1 MTLVKTIIFTIFF
14 AIFFIDCYSQ
24 KTAKPAINDTAY
36 DRWPYLKDPA
46 IAPDGKYITY
56 AFYNAS
62 KKSDTVVLKKRK
74 GSWEV
79 KFANIY
85 YSQFTSDSRR
95 AVLIDTANTLYT
107 ILLGSAYFDRTLGVH
122 YFKIPTNGNGEWLA
136 FKHVGKED
144 MVLVNFITRR
154 EVIYSLVSNFCFSD
168 DGRILLYVIGDP
180 NCLGEQK
187 IVWHNLEK
195 RKEIIMWCG
204 RRVES
209 ILINSFPSAAVFITT
224 DEESGSKK
232 IWLYKERSNMP
243 VLLVD
248 QNIFSSNREFVLD
261 NILKISANGKYVFF
275 TVTKEGMVDEGKSES
290 SIVKIWSYQDPKLQ
304 LTQQVSDLHKDRFG
318 TMVVDVDSRRVTCL
332 RKDNEFI
339 LGSSADDAMHLVES
353 IPEEADLEESIRN
366 ERFFSRF
373 YTRSADGRINVL
385 LKFKGPHIA
394 AISPNGKYIVY
405 FDNEN
410 AEYVSYEIASGKYR
424 NITEGIK
431 TSWYGYYFKDIGDKP
446 RGIAT
451 WTKDDESVLI
461 YDRFD
466 IWMID
471 PKGIENPVNITSGF
485 GKQNNII
492 FYLGLAEYSNREILR
507 SQPLLL
513 NAVSIDTKEN
523 GYYEKT
529 LGKDVVPRKLT
540 MGNYI
545 YQLIDNPY
553 VMRNGIYPL
562 KARDK
567 DAFIVVRMNATEY
580 PNFFYTRDFINFYP
594 ISTLQPEKSFNWYTT
609 ELHSWKTEKGEDL
622 QGVLYKPDDFD
633 PKKKY
638 PVIFHYYEKKSFE
651 LNDYLIPSNLSN
663 GCNID
668 IPTYVSNGYLVF
680 LPDIN
685 YVVGDPMTS
694 TLSALTSAAKYVE
707 RLPYVNKSRM
717 GIGGCSFGGIQT
729 NYLVTH
735 TGIFSAA
742 YSSSSMS
749 DFVSAY
755 GSITRGG
762 KSLQAYFEPGGQGR
776 MGGTLWQAPDM
787 YIRNSAIFNADK
799 AITPLLLMHT
809 TNDEICSFSQ
819 ALELFMA
826 LRRLGKRVWL
836 LEYTDGSHH
845 IDGKS
850 AVDFSIRLRQFFDH
864 YLKGLPA
871 PAWMGYLGQERN

>member
-1 MTLVKTIIFTIFF
+1 MMPVTLIKTIVFTIFF
-14 AIFFIDCYSQ
+14 GLFFIGCYSQ
-24 KTAKPAINDTAY
+24 EIAKPAINDTAY
-36 DRWPYLKDPA
+36 DKWPYLKDPA
-46 IAPDGKYITY
+46 ITPDGKYITY
-56 AFYNAS
+56 TVYNAS
-62 KKSDTVVLKKRK
+62 KKSDTVVLKKSK
-74 GSWEV
+74 GGWEV
-79 KFANIY
+79 KFADIY

-107 ILLGSAYFDRTLGVH
+107 ILLGSAYFDKTLGVH
-122 YFKIPTNGNGEWLA
+122 YFKIPANGNGEWLA
-136 FKHVGKED
+136 FKHVKKED
-144 MVLVNFITRR
+144 MVLVNFITKK
-154 EVIYSLVSNFCFSD
+154 EMIYSSVSDFCFSD
-168 DGRILLYVIGDP
+168 DGRILLYVIDDP
-180 NCLGEQK
+180 NCPGEQK
-187 IVWHNLEK
+187 IVWRNLEK
-195 RKEIIMWCG
+195 RKDVIVWCG

-209 ILINSFPSAAVFITT
+209 IFINGFPSVAVFITT
-224 DEESGSKK
+224 DEAKNSKK
-232 IWLYKERSNMP
+232 IWYYKESSDMP

-248 QNIFSSNREFVLD
+248 QNIFGSNREFALD
-261 NILKISANGKYVFF
+261 NILKISADGKYVFF
-275 TVTKEGMVDEGKSES
+275 TVTKEEKINDRKSES
-290 SIVKIWSYQDPKLQ
+290 SIVKIWSSQDPKLQ
-304 LTQQVSDLHKDRFG
+304 LTEVSDLHKDRFG
-318 TMVVDVDSRRVTCL
+318 TMVIDVDSRRVTIL
-332 RKDNEFI
+332 REDNELI
-339 LGSSADDAMHLVES
+339 LGSSVDDAMHLVER
-353 IPEEADLEESIRN
+353 IPEEVDLEESIRN
-366 ERFFSRF
+366 ENFFSNF
-373 YTRSADGRINVL
+373 YIRSADGQLDML

-405 FDNEN
+405 FDNEKS
-410 AEYVSYEIASGKYR
+410 EYVSYEIASGKYR
-424 NITEGIK
+424 NITERIN
-431 TSWYGYYFKDIGDKP
+431 TSWYGYYFKDIRDRP

-466 IWMID
+466 IWMVD
-471 PKGIENPVNITSGF
+471 PNGIKDPVNITSGF
-485 GKQNNII
+485 GRQNNII
-492 FYLGLAEYSNREILR
+492 FYLGLATYSNRIVLKG
-507 SQPLLL
+507 QPLLL

-523 GYYEKT
+523 GYYEKA
-529 LGKDVVPRKLT
+529 LGKDVAPKKLT

-580 PNFFYTRDFINFYP
+580 PNFFYTGDFINFYP
-594 ISTLQPEKSFNWYTT
+594 ISTFQPEKSFNWYTT
-609 ELHSWKTEKGEDL
+609 ELHSWKTEEGEAL

-651 LNDYLIPSNLSN
+651 LNDYLIPSYLNN

-668 IPTYVSNGYLVF
+668 IPTYVSNGYLIF

-694 TLSALTSAAKYVE
+694 TLSALTSAARYVE
-707 RLPYVNKSRM
+707 RLPYVNKGRI

-735 TGIFSAA
+735 TNIFSAA

-776 MGGTLWQAPDM
+776 MAGTLWQAPDM
-787 YIRNSAIFNADK
+787 YIKNSAVFNADK

-809 TNDEICSFSQ
+809 TNDGLCPFSQ

-836 LEYTDGSHH
+836 LEYTEGNHH
-845 IDGKS
+845 IEGKS
-850 AVDFSIRLRQFFDH
+850 AVDFSIRLKQFFDY

-871 PAWMGYLGQERN
+871 PAWMGNLKL